1 MHERCFP
8 MNDAHAIAELP
19 YKVAVL
25 CYLYD
30 KDDRLLLLL
39 RSKEPNAGAY
49 SPIGGKLE
57 AAIGESPHAC
67 AIREIQ
73 EESTVVVQPNELRL
87 SGMIAET
94 AYEGDTHWMI
104 FLFEVTRPIDP
115 DEIEEMDIDEGK
127 LEWVPVEEVE
137 SLGIPQ
143 TDREIIWP
151 LVKQHRGGF
160 FAVHIDCSTTPFKWT
175 IQEEWNAI
183 DV

>member
-1 MHERCFP
+1 M
-8 MNDAHAIAELP
+8 HAIAELP

-30 KDDRLLLLL
+30 QDDRLLLLL
-39 RSKEPNAGAY
+39 RNKEPNEGSY

-57 AAIGESPHAC
+57 AAVGESPHAC
-67 AIREIQ
+67 AIREIR
-73 EESTVVVQPNELRL
+73 EEATVTVSPSDIRL
-87 SGMIAET
+87 SGMISET

-104 FLFEVTRPIDP
+104 FLFEVTRPINP
-115 DEIEEMDIDEGK
+115 NEIHSMEIDEGM
-127 LEWVPVEEVE
+127 LEWVSIETVE
-137 SLGIPQ
+137 SLNIPQ

-151 LVKQHRGGF
+151 LVKKHRGGF
-160 FAVHIDCSTTPFKWT
+160 FAMHIDCSTTPITWT

>member
-1 MHERCFP
+1 

>member
-1 MHERCFP
+1 

-73 EESTVVVQPNELRL
+73 EESTVVVKPNELRL

>member
-1 MHERCFP
+1 

-30 KDDRLLLLL
+30 KDDRLLLLF